1 LAFAAR
7 NLVVRGIGIVLIGI
21 ACNALV
27 ITLNQGMPFK
37 VPPGSEHKSWTQ
49 PSVKH
54 HPRQPDDKLRF
65 LSDTIVLKGP
75 FEAVIS
81 FGDLIL
87 AVGAN
92 DQFIPADQYVTKLG
106 RLVDRIEAD
115 VPDSEIILVAPY
127 DVGGP
132 GVAPIAGAIE
142 QVAAARN
149 LGLINLYEVAEFPA
163 EFAKQVELIQRCA
176 ELTAAA
182 MPRLQSL
189 DLEEYWLE
197 IGRLE
202 KAGDKSFRRIITK
215 LFSGNYDAL
224 EVLKLKD
231 VVEKLEGAI
240 NAFETVAKRV
250 EQIAVKES

>member
-1 LAFAAR
+1 VAFSLR
-7 NLVVRGIGIVLIGI
+7 PVDGVFYELFNEM
-21 ACNALV
+21 ALH
-27 ITLNQGMPFK
+27 L
-37 VPPGSEHKSWTQ
+37 
-49 PSVKH
+49 
-54 HPRQPDDKLRF
+54 
-65 LSDTIVLKGP
+65 
-75 FEAVIS
+75 
-81 FGDLIL
+81 
-87 AVGAN
+87 
-92 DQFIPADQYVTKLG
+92 
-106 RLVDRIEAD
+106 
-115 VPDSEIILVAPY
+115 
-127 DVGGP
+127 VGGAALLAEMLAE
-132 GVAPIAGAIE
+132 GTDRAVKAKEMREAESVADATTRTIIARVNKTFVTPFDREDIYALANGLDDVMDE
-142 QVAAARN
+142 MEEAAD
-149 LGLINLYEVAEFPA
+149 LINLYDVASYPT

-202 KAGDKSFRRIITK
+202 KSGDKSFRRIISK

-240 NAFETVAKRV
+240 NAFETVSKRV

>member
-1 LAFAAR
+1 MDEMEEAA
-7 NLVVRGIGIVLIGI
+7 
-21 ACNALV
+21 
-27 ITLNQGMPFK
+27 
-37 VPPGSEHKSWTQ
+37 
-49 PSVKH
+49 
-54 HPRQPDDKLRF
+54 D
-65 LSDTIVLKGP
+65 
-75 FEAVIS
+75 
-81 FGDLIL
+81 
-87 AVGAN
+87 
-92 DQFIPADQYVTKLG
+92 
-106 RLVDRIEAD
+106 
-115 VPDSEIILVAPY
+115 
-127 DVGGP
+127 
-132 GVAPIAGAIE
+132 
-142 QVAAARN
+142 
-149 LGLINLYEVAEFPA
+149 LINLYEVVSFPS
-163 EFAKQVELIQRCA
+163 EIAKQVELIQRCA

-202 KAGDKSFRRIITK
+202 KAGDKSFRRIISK

>member
-1 LAFAAR
+1 MRFRLLPSDEKFFDLFNAAATNVADCSR
-7 NLVVRGIGIVLIGI
+7 RLRELLEQPGPGGSATIDAVI
-21 ACNALV
+21 ACEQRGDELTRDIFRRLNTSFVTPFDREDIHALAYG
-27 ITLNQGMPFK
+27 L
-37 VPPGSEHKSWTQ
+37 
-49 PSVKH
+49 
-54 HPRQPDDKLRF
+54 DDAM
-65 LSDTIVLKGP
+65 DEME
-75 FEAVIS
+75 EA
-81 FGDLIL
+81 
-87 AVGAN
+87 
-92 DQFIPADQYVTKLG
+92 AD
-106 RLVDRIEAD
+106 
-115 VPDSEIILVAPY
+115 
-127 DVGGP
+127 
-132 GVAPIAGAIE
+132 
-142 QVAAARN
+142 
-149 LGLINLYEVAEFPA
+149 LINLYEVVSFPS

>member
-1 LAFAAR
+1 MAFSIRPVDGAFYTLFSESAQHLVKGSALLAEMFAEGTDRAAKAKEMR
-7 NLVVRGIGIVLIGI
+7 
-21 ACNALV
+21 
-27 ITLNQGMPFK
+27 
-37 VPPGSEHKSWTQ
+37 
-49 PSVKH
+49 
-54 HPRQPDDKLRF
+54 
-65 LSDTIVLKGP
+65 
-75 FEAVIS
+75 EAES
-81 FGDLIL
+81 
-87 AVGAN
+87 
-92 DQFIPADQYVTKLG
+92 Q
-106 RLVDRIEAD
+106 AD
-115 VPDSEIILVAPY
+115 VTTREIIQRVNRTFVTPFDREDIHALAY
-127 DVGGP
+127 GLDD
-132 GVAPIAGAIE
+132 AMDE
-142 QVAAARN
+142 MEEAAD
-149 LGLINLYEVAEFPA
+149 LINLYEVVSFPS
-163 EFAKQVELIQRCA
+163 ELAKQVELIQRC
-176 ELTAAA
+176 